1 MTRLDEL
8 KQAAQDYSVY
18 HVFTRSFGAMLSGT
32 GVVQRLNRTFDS
44 LPIAVH
50 QMRTEMLCD
59 CSESGIA
66 IAYIWH
72 GSKNFGFDA
81 DGNFDGEE
89 PDVTLVISD
98 ALIKRNY
105 NFSDITVTGV
115 MQQPFEEVG

>member
-1 MTRLDEL
+1 MRE
-8 KQAAQDYSVY
+8 QIM
-18 HVFTRSFGAMLSGT
+18 FGDNIE
-32 GVVQRLNRTFDS
+32 Q
-44 LPIAVH
+44 
-50 QMRTEMLCD
+50 
-59 CSESGIA
+59 GIA

-72 GSKNFGFDA
+72 GSKQFGFDA
-81 DGNFDGEE
+81 DGNFTGEE